1 MKDLLTLD
9 KGTLK
14 TVITAVQEFSLW
26 LTVFLAAA
34 LLIAF
39 AIVYFKKKDAL
50 ESFKKVFTGVVIG
63 YSVTL
68 IAVILYLQIARMQ
81 VKGELDANF
90 FLFVGFFAT
99 LLLTVVAGLIL
110 GKYAPKTSKYFT
122 YIALAVVVIY
132 SIILLFTLP
141 TITDWTTDSKEHYF
155 APNNNAVYYILTAVL
170 VLAIIVLGFVFGKD
184 EGTASETKSLAYAGV
199 CLALSFALSYVK
211 FFSVPGGGSAT
222 LASML
227 PLMLYAYIFGA
238 RKGLFAGVIYGV
250 LQFIQNP
257 SVYEPMQV
265 LLDYPIA
272 FSALGLAGIA
282 KNFKFLKGN
291 MIAEFIVG
299 MTIACLFRYFA
310 HVISGYFV
318 FYVYAGDMNPLAY
331 SFFANCYVLFD
342 LIVDIVAGV
351 LLLSS
356 KSMRRSISSI
366 NPKPLSANA
375 DAANT

>member
-26 LTVFLAAA
+26 LTVCLAAV

-50 ESFKKVFTGVVIG
+50 ESFKKVFTGIVIG

-90 FLFVGFFAT
+90 FLLVGFFFA
-99 LLLTVVAGLIL
+99 LLVVAVLGLIL
-110 GKYAPKTSKYFT
+110 NKYAPAAYKYFK
-122 YIALAVVVIY
+122 YIALA
-132 SIILLFTLP
+132 
-141 TITDWTTDSKEHYF
+141 
-155 APNNNAVYYILTAVL
+155 AVL
-170 VLAIIVLGFVFGKD
+170 IYAAIVFIVIPTAGEDYKPQNSVAYYVFSFALIAAIIALGFIFGKN

-199 CLALSFALSYVK
+199 CIALSFALSYVK
-211 FFSVPGGGSAT
+211 FFSLPMGGSVT

-238 RKGLFAGVIYGV
+238 KKGIYAGVVYGV
-250 LQFIQNP
+250 LQFIQSP
-257 SVYEPMQV
+257 QIYQSMQV
-265 LLDYPIA
+265 LLDYPVA
-272 FSALGLAGIA
+272 FSAIGLAGIA

-291 MIAEFIVG
+291 MIAELVVG
-299 MTIACLFRYFA
+299 MTIAVLFRYAA
-310 HVISGYFV
+310 HVISGYYV
-318 FYVYAGDMNPLAY
+318 FYTWSTMDNAFLYSLAY
-331 SFFANCYVLFD
+331 NSFTLVD
-342 LIVDIVAGV
+342 LAIDIVAGV

-356 KSMRRSISSI
+356 KNMRKYVASV
-366 NPKPLSANA
+366 NPRPLSDA
-375 DAANT
+375 DPATA

>member
-26 LTVFLAAA
+26 FTLALAAA

-39 AIVYFKKKDAL
+39 VIVWFKKKDAL
-50 ESFKKVFTGVVIG
+50 AGFKKVFAGVVIG

-68 IAVILYLQIARMQ
+68 IAVILYLQIARMK

-90 FLFVGFFAT
+90 FLFVGFFCT
-99 LLLTVVAGLIL
+99 LLVTVVAGLII
-110 GKYAPKTSKYFT
+110 GRYAPKASKYFT
-122 YIALAVVVIY
+122 YIALAVIVIY
-132 SIILLFTLP
+132 SVILLVTLP
-141 TITDWTTDSKEHYF
+141 TVTDWISDDEQHYF
-155 APNNNAVYYILTAVL
+155 AASDNAVYYILTAVL
-170 VLAIIVLGFVFGKD
+170 VLAIIALGLIFGKD
-184 EGTASETKSLAYAGV
+184 DGTASQTKSLAYAGV
-199 CLALSFALSYVK
+199 CVALSFALSYIK

-291 MIAEFIVG
+291 MLAEFIAG

-331 SFFANCYVLFD
+331 SFLANCYVMFD
-342 LIVDIVAGV
+342 LVVDIVAGV

-356 KSMRRSISSI
+356 KSMRKYVRSI
-366 NPKPLSANA
+366 NPEPQPLEA
-375 DAANT
+375 

>member
-1 MKDLLTLD
+1 MKDLLVLGEDNLD
-9 KGTLK
+9 L
-14 TVITAVQEFSLW
+14 VITAVQEFSLW
-26 LTVFLAAA
+26 FTLALAAA

-39 AIVYFKKKDAL
+39 AIVWFKKKDAL
-50 ESFKKVFTGVVIG
+50 ASFKKVFAGVVIG

-68 IAVILYLQIARMQ
+68 VAVIFFLQISMAQ
-81 VKGELDANF
+81 IKGRLNANF
-90 FLFVGFFAT
+90 FLFIGFLFT
-99 LLLTVVAGLIL
+99 LLAIVVAGLII
-110 GKYAPKTSKYFT
+110 GKYAPKASKYFT
-122 YIALAVVVIY
+122 YVALAVVVIY
-132 SIILLFTLP
+132 SVILLVTLP
-141 TITDWTTDSKEHYF
+141 TKTGWTPDDDNHYF
-155 APNNNAVYYILTAVL
+155 AASNNAVYYILTAVL
-170 VLAIIVLGFVFGKD
+170 VLAIISLGLIFGKD
-184 EGTASETKSLAYAGV
+184 DGTASQTKSLAYAGV
-199 CLALSFALSYVK
+199 CVALSFALSYIK

-227 PLMLYAYIFGA
+227 PLMLYAYVFGA

-282 KNFKFLKGN
+282 KNFKFFKGN
-291 MIAEFIVG
+291 MLAEFISG

-331 SFFANCYVLFD
+331 SFLANCYVMFD
-342 LIVDIVAGV
+342 LIVDIIAGV

-356 KSMRRSISSI
+356 KSMRKYVRSI
-366 NPKPLSANA
+366 NPEPQPLEA
-375 DAANT
+375 

>member
-50 ESFKKVFTGVVIG
+50 ESFKKVFTGIVIG

-68 IAVILYLQIARMQ
+68 IAVILYLQIARMK

-141 TITDWTTDSKEHYF
+141 TITDWITDSKEHYF
-155 APNNNAVYYILTAVL
+155 APNYNAVYYILTAVL

>member
-26 LTVFLAAA
+26 LTVCLAAA

-50 ESFKKVFTGVVIG
+50 ESFKKVFTGIVIG

-90 FLFVGFFAT
+90 FLFVGFFLA
-99 LLLTVVAGLIL
+99 LLLTVVVRLIL
-110 GKYAPKTSKYFT
+110 GKYAPKASKYFT

-141 TITDWTTDSKEHYF
+141 TITDWISDTEEHYF
-155 APNNNAVYYILTAVL
+155 APNNNVVYYILTAVL
-170 VLAIIVLGFVFGKD
+170 VFAIIALGLIFGKD

-199 CLALSFALSYVK
+199 CLALSFALSYIK

-250 LQFIQNP
+250 LQNP

-265 LLDYPIA
+265 LIDYPIA

-291 MIAEFIVG
+291 MIAEFVVG

-318 FYVYAGDMNPLAY
+318 FYVYAGDTNPLAY
-331 SFFANCYVLFD
+331 SFLANCYVMFD

-356 KSMRRSISSI
+356 RSMRRSISAI
-366 NPKPLSANA
+366 NPKPLTDTAPANA
-375 DAANT
+375 

>member
-1 MKDLLTLD
+1 MKDLLALGEDNLD
-9 KGTLK
+9 L
-14 TVITAVQEFSLW
+14 VITAVQEFSLW
-26 LTVFLAAA
+26 FTLALAAA

-39 AIVYFKKKDAL
+39 AIVWFKKKDAL
-50 ESFKKVFTGVVIG
+50 ASFKKVFAGVVIG

-68 IAVILYLQIARMQ
+68 VAVIFFLQISMAQ
-81 VKGELDANF
+81 IKGRLNANF
-90 FLFVGFFAT
+90 FLFIGFLFT
-99 LLLTVVAGLIL
+99 LLAIVVAGLII
-110 GKYAPKTSKYFT
+110 GKYAPKASKYFT
-122 YIALAVVVIY
+122 YIALAAVVVY
-132 SIILLFTLP
+132 SVILLVTLP
-141 TITDWTTDSKEHYF
+141 TKTGWTPDDDNHYF
-155 APNNNAVYYILTAVL
+155 APINNAVYYILTAVL
-170 VLAIIVLGFVFGKD
+170 VLAIIALGLIFGKD
-184 EGTASETKSLAYAGV
+184 DGTASQTKSLAYAGV
-199 CLALSFALSYVK
+199 CVALSFALSYIK

-227 PLMLYAYIFGA
+227 PLMLYAYVFGA

-291 MIAEFIVG
+291 MLAEFISG

-331 SFFANCYVLFD
+331 SFLANCYVMFD
-342 LIVDIVAGV
+342 LIVDIIAGV

-356 KSMRRSISSI
+356 KSMRKYVRSI
-366 NPKPLSANA
+366 NPEPQPLEA
-375 DAANT
+375 